1 MQTKVKEKMYNNYP
15 YILAKTQSQIYHNLV
30 KKSKGGK
37 MMFLCRLLLS
47 YKISNLFIYNYEQLK
62 GCYIY
67 KRYFKIDQ

>member
-62 GCYIY
+62 GWYMY
-67 KRYFKIDQ
+67 NKKKK